1 MNQTMMQQYM
11 DAVSTNMLYTR
22 NQDAWEFLL
31 YSYMGGEEY
40 RKASYLTR
48 YVNETD
54 GEYAG
59 RLNTTFVENHCKSV
73 ISTYISFL
81 FREEPER
88 ELGLLEYDPS
98 VQAFLEDADL
108 DGRSF
113 DNFMKEV
120 SVWSS
125 VFGHCWVIMAKPNI
139 NAATLGEEI
148 AAGVRPY
155 LTLLTPLTVMD
166 WEWSR
171 DAMGR
176 YELTYLKYTEEV
188 NDTFTTIKE
197 WTKAAI
203 VTRIVN
209 HESKEIR
216 EETVEANQL
225 GRIPA
230 ILSYNHRSPVRGIGV
245 SDLSDIASAQKYIY
259 NLTSEV
265 EQSIRINGHPALVK
279 TIGTEAAA
287 GAGAIV
293 TMEDNLDSGLK
304 PYMLSVSTDTNQIY
318 QAITHTVDA
327 IDKMANTGSIRSSEP
342 SRMSGV
348 AQEQEFQLL
357 NAKLSEKAD
366 NLELTEE
373 HIWELYCLY
382 QGKTWEG
389 KIEYPGSFNIR
400 DTDSEI
406 DRLVK
411 AHGAATDPVVL
422 RKIDEHILE
431 SMGEEKE
438 YLPFIDPN
446 PQTGRTYADGEAI
459 ADSLPAAYQDSA
471 NPEVPAGQNCGN
483 CEYYKPGELYCTKF
497 DAPVRAVYWC
507 AKWEPTEENEL
518 SIMTPEIMAQIQE
531 MIMTGMTNAEIIN
544 AIPGITV
551 DDIVLAAAEAARNN
565 N

>member
-40 RKASYLTR
+40 KKAAYLTR
-48 YVNETD
+48 YVNESD

-81 FREEPER
+81 FREHPER
-88 ELGLLEYDPS
+88 ELGLLEYDTA
-98 VQAFLEDADL
+98 VQDFLEDADL

-120 SVWSS
+120 STWAS

-176 YELTYLKYTEEV
+176 YELNYLKYTEEV

-197 WTKAAI
+197 WTKDAI
-203 VTRIVN
+203 VTKIVN

-216 EETVEANQL
+216 EETIEANQL

-230 ILSYNHRSPVRGIGV
+230 ILAYNHRSPVRGIGV

-293 TMEDNLDSGLK
+293 TMEDNMDPGLK

-318 QAITHTVDA
+318 QAIGHTVEA
-327 IDKMANTGSIRSSEP
+327 IDKMANTGSIRSSDP

-382 QGKTWEG
+382 QGKTWTG
-389 KIEYPGSFNIR
+389 KIEYPGSFNIK
-400 DTDSEI
+400 DTDSAVQ
-406 DRLVK
+406 RLAVAK
-411 AHGAATDPVVL
+411 NAATDPRVL
-422 RKIDEHILE
+422 QWIDHELLE
-431 SMGEEKE
+431 A
-438 YLPFIDPN
+438 L
-446 PQTGRTYADGEAI
+446 DGEADMI
-459 ADSLPAAYQDSA
+459 
-471 NPEVPAGQNCGN
+471 
-483 CEYYKPGELYCTKF
+483 
-497 DAPVRAVYWC
+497 
-507 AKWEPTEENEL
+507 
-518 SIMTPEIMAQIQE
+518 TPEIYNPE
-531 MIMTGMTNAEIIN
+531 
-544 AIPGITV
+544 AIPSEKPFEPHYMIDPASGKQYIARTEAEH
-551 DDIVLAAAEAARNN
+551 LAYAELGYVHED
-565 N
+565 